1 MKHRLNGWGRMTLR
15 DGRYAF
21 IASAILISRGR
32 MYISKDDNDKMSLS
46 LSRWIFFPFPNTTM
60 WLPPF
65 STLRVCTA
73 LCTTAC
79 RNKLLIFASHLDIC
93 TSLESVQA
101 TDCTSG
107 TWGTAAMCVRTLY
120 VRYKRSAVGI
130 KTTNDC
136 SNQSTTL
143 WIVHDLP
150 FHSPG
155 HCITSTTQ

>member
-1 MKHRLNGWGRMTLR
+1 MKHRLNGESRMTPR

-32 MYISKDDNDKMSLS
+32 VYISKDDNDKMS

-65 STLRVCTA
+65 STLRECTA

-101 TDCTSG
+101 TG
-107 TWGTAAMCVRTLY
+107 LQTARVELEVPALCVCVY
-120 VRYKRSAVGI
+120 VRYKRFAVGI

-150 FHSPG
+150 FHSPS